1 MKTVTK
7 EFPRN
12 DIYPIEKITAGYT
25 PVLFDIE
32 TTGLKAET
40 SHLYLIGVT
49 EIRKDRLLFH
59 QWFAERPSDE
69 LEVLSSFLSW
79 LPDRT
84 CLIHF
89 NGRGFDIPYLE
100 KKCREFKVR
109 SMLSQLPNVDLYR
122 SFAPLKDYFGMT
134 SRRLVAYEKLI
145 GLERE
150 DSYNGGELIEVYQSY
165 IGKSKFDPEEAEKLL
180 KLLLLH
186 NEEDIKDMVPV
197 LGLFTYM
204 DLLTGNFTEYS
215 LNASGTDYFTIMLKF
230 RHNFPL
236 DYAKSLATLPSIG
249 PINIK
254 TSGISAE
261 IQIPLINTRLK
272 HFFDDYKNYYYLPAE
287 DVAIHKSV
295 AASVDSSHRI
305 PATKATA
312 YTYAK
317 GDFIP
322 QTGESIKPNYKF
334 ELTDKVS
341 FLPVK
346 TLCTDEAVKLYIK
359 SLF

>member
-204 DLLTGNFTEYS
+204 DLFRGDFKECKTEQNENGRLKLKLGFQS
-215 LNASGTDYFTIMLKF
+215 CFPIASQKDF
-230 RHNFPL
+230 
-236 DYAKSLATLPSIG
+236 ATLPGIG
-249 PINIK
+249 NINVRCFDR
-254 TSGISAE
+254 SAE
-261 IQIPLINTRLK
+261 ITVPIVKKRLR
-272 HFFDDYKNYYYLPAE
+272 HYFEDYKNYYYLPAE
-287 DVAIHKSV
+287 DMAIHKSV
-295 AASVDSSHRI
+295 SSSVNPAHRVAATR
-305 PATKATA
+305 TTA
-312 YTYAK
+312 YVYANGEFVPQK
-317 GDFIP
+317 G
-322 QTGESIKPNYKF
+322 TNLKPSFKF
-334 ELTDKVS
+334 ELTDGIS
-341 FLPVK
+341 FLPLK
-346 TLCTDEAVKLYIK
+346 SLEGEGTLRAYVK